1 MDLHHHQVHYF
12 GEGIMPLKKSDNAA
26 PDYEAMR
33 AARKLTADENR
44 WLKGI
49 AQAFKDQGRK
59 EMNSKNLTDQSSPG
73 DSEKP

>member
-1 MDLHHHQVHYF
+1 MDLHHHF
-12 GEGIMPLKKSDNAA
+12 EEGIMPLKKSANAA

-49 AQAFKDQGRK
+49 ARAFKDQGGRK
-59 EMNSKNLTDQSSPG
+59 
-73 DSEKP
+73 